1 MLALANHIQFH
12 KLSMHTSRSLAIP
25 NRIKG
30 KGEPNEREEIYN
42 IYFFSLA
49 CKLKT
54 CAIHQHT
61 LFGCSVNSYTKEVHF
76 VPFFCFLQP
85 WAPRDAVRLVRSLP
99 IKSSGKRW
107 ARDVFH
113 VDTFCQR
120 AQNAQCFMIGVNVW
134 WVYLAPQ
141 NIPRAIS
148 VLTLG
153 NKVILYYCIV
163 YCLWLQPQPSLFS
176 GHKYA
181 EKNTFLMQSKS
192 LSWQVAEFKLDKC
205 RTVLKNWC

>member
-85 WAPRDAVRLVRSLP
+85 WAPRDAVKLVRSLP
-99 IKSSGKRW
+99 IKRSGKRW

-134 WVYLAPQ
+134 WVVYLASQ
-141 NIPRAIS
+141 NIPRAI

-153 NKVILYYCIV
+153 NKVILYCIKD
-163 YCLWLQPQPSLFS
+163 SL
-176 GHKYA
+176 
-181 EKNTFLMQSKS
+181 T
-192 LSWQVAEFKLDKC
+192 
-205 RTVLKNWC
+205 